1 MCFMFAGV
9 KDLKAFLNNHRHI
22 LEDMDSKEK
31 QKLLRNKIFNLR
43 KLKRDKNAKSRV

>member
-9 KDLKAFLNNHRHI
+9 NDLKEFLNRHRHI
-22 LEDMDSKEK
+22 LGDMDLNEK
-31 QKLLRNKIFNLR
+31 KKLLRNKIFNLR